1 VSRPSLDAATRTPSL
16 HPTSSYASFLL
27 SVYSSIS
34 NVFLVAS
41 FSSVDLHRAIHPIR
55 ADVAHCNN
63 LAHRFKERNRR
74 GNRSN
79 ISRGDDTGLVLG
91 VDLEV

>member
-1 VSRPSLDAATRTPSL
+1 VSRPSLDAAIRKPSL
-16 HPTSSYASFLL
+16 HPTSCYASFLL
-27 SVYSSIS
+27 SVYFSIS
-34 NVFLVAS
+34 DVFLVAS
-41 FSSVDLHRAIHPIR
+41 FSSVDSYRAIHPIR
-55 ADVAHCNN
+55 TDVAHCNN
-63 LAHRFKERNRR
+63 LAHRFKERKRR